1 MHTGTKAWILLAILI
16 LLLNPR
22 ALCAG
27 EVKADSLVQKAQ
39 MVMYTNP
46 KQAAYFAQKALEL
59 LPAKVPDATRAKG
72 LFTQGT
78 AFKFL
83 GDFDLSIKALY
94 DALHYCPADDHKL
107 LADIQM
113 QMADVYCRLKD
124 YNKAFEINDKAA
136 TLCKI
141 YQDSVRLA
149 GTYNTRGIIH
159 YNLNEFKTAEQCFR
173 NALFINRKIGNIKAA
188 AANLNN
194 MCLYEGDIDEKL
206 AHINEAI
213 VINRNLNA
221 TVALAENYNNMGK
234 QYFFSHQYPKALEA
248 LERARIAAAT
258 SNGKE
263 LICDNYEYFSWV
275 YAAMKQYDKAY
286 ECLLHLFRMSQ
297 ELQND
302 KKLRN
307 VEQEISEKKLLDQQ
321 RENELKEQTYEIEL
335 LQRNILV
342 LSVIVI
348 FCIAVSILLPRW
360 YRRRKNLQL
369 FETRYRLEQSERE
382 LAQLKVEQQAQ
393 AIHSIQNELDSSRQ
407 EVTNFAMFLRSRNE
421 LLERIREQI
430 KEGYRMDGSQ
440 LPAHLKR
447 VNAFIG
453 QCQIGTEETN
463 AMLTNIEQKNT
474 DFLARLQIR
483 HPRLTHGEKYLA
495 TLLRVN
501 LSTKEIS
508 LMTGTIPKTINMNRY
523 RLRKSLG
530 LQPEEDLAEYLQ
542 KI

>member
-1 MHTGTKAWILLAILI
+1 MYIATKVWITLIILTYVFCLLPLHA
-16 LLLNPR
+16 N
-22 ALCAG
+22 AT
-27 EVKADSLVQKAQ
+27 KADSLVQRAQ

-46 KQAAYFAQKALEL
+46 KQAVYFTQKALEL
-59 LPAKVPDATRAKG
+59 LPIKAPNTTRAKG
-72 LFTQGT
+72 LLIYGRSCRL
-78 AFKFL
+78 L
-83 GDFDLSIKALY
+83 GDFDIGIKTLY
-94 DALHYCPADDHKL
+94 DALHYCPLDDNKL

-113 QMADVYCRLKD
+113 QMADIYCRLKD

-141 YQDSVRLA
+141 HRDSAGLA

-173 NALFINRKIGNIKAA
+173 NALQINRKIGNIKAT

-206 AHINEAI
+206 SLINEAI
-213 VINRNLNA
+213 IINQNLNA
-221 TVALAENYNNMGK
+221 TIALAENYNNMGK
-234 QYFFSHQYPKALEA
+234 QYFFSGQYDKALSTLKKA
-248 LERARIAAAT
+248 KVAA
-258 SNGKE
+258 SSSHGKE

-286 ECLLHLFRMSQ
+286 NCLLQLFHMSQ

-307 VEQEISEKKLLDQQ
+307 VEQELSAKKLMEQQ
-321 RENELKEQTYEIEL
+321 RENELKEQAYEIDL
-335 LQRNILV
+335 LQRNVLV
-342 LSVIVI
+342 LSVVVI
-348 FCIAVSILLPRW
+348 FCIAIAILLPHW

-369 FETRYRLEQSERE
+369 VEARYRLEQSEHE

-393 AIHSIQNELDSSRQ
+393 ALHSIQDELNNSRQ
-407 EVTNFAMFLRSRNE
+407 EVTSFAMFLRSRNE
-421 LLERIREQI
+421 LLDRIREQI
-430 KEGYRMDGSQ
+430 KKGYRMDTAL
-440 LPAHLKR
+440 LPTHLKR
-447 VNAFIG
+447 VNSFIN
-453 QCQIGTEETN
+453 QCQGSTEETSG
-463 AMLTNIEQKNT
+463 MLMNIEEKNT
-474 DFLARLQIR
+474 DFLKRLLAK
-483 HPRLTHGEKYLA
+483 HPHLTQGEKYLS

-523 RLRKSLG
+523 RLRKALQ
-530 LQPEEDLAEYLQ
+530 LQPEEDLTEYLQ
-542 KI
+542 QI